1 MAVFS
6 AIAATFNYL
15 VYTGIVLVGS
25 GGAAAL
31 FAIQAGAALITGALV
46 YGVGRGVSKALMPDI
61 PSGNIGANGGT
72 RVQLS
77 PSPSYS
83 VPVVY
88 GHAFQN
94 GIVTDAAITSDNQTM
109 TYVLTLGE
117 KTSGTTTLGDIF
129 WNDKKLEFAS
139 STSPEVVRTIDEDG
153 TVSTDYANNVEV
165 YIWDDTTELRGD
177 GSDPHTLVSHWDSS
191 DRNSGTLFAI
201 VKVTFDP
208 EAQLTGLGTITVE
221 MTNSLDNPADVIQD
235 YLTNTVYGC
244 GIPLA
249 DIDTTTLATLETY
262 SDELIDYTDNQGASA
277 TQKRYTMNGIVNTSE
292 DCRTV
297 IDRLLTA
304 CNSFFTFN
312 AKSGKWKVTPNRA
325 ETTTNINTAF
335 VFNDD
340 NILGELK
347 FSTTA
352 LDGAF
357 NSIEIEFPDKDQ
369 KDKNNYVTI
378 DLPANLREANE
389 PDNQMSLRMEFVNN
403 NVQAE
408 YLANQQLRQTRD
420 DLVVMFTADYS
431 ALQVDAGDI
440 IKLYETQIYG
450 QNNKLYRVMKC
461 VEKETDDGMITVD
474 ITAVEYNSDV
484 YTVEPITEFTPADNS
499 DIGLFNRLGQA
510 STPIVDNERSLL
522 SLPVFDVNTNTPSSG
537 IYDRAELHYA
547 DNSSFNN
554 SQLLL
559 TKTTPSTFGNGTEV
573 EFTVR
578 GLPSGTYYYRTR
590 VGNEQAYG
598 AFSSTSSAH
607 NWTANVQINPVTII
621 DSSDPTFTV
630 NGLNI
635 EMIPQSISNTYLS
648 PGVVSALGAAGNIVI
663 PEVAGYFYFTAS
675 GNTTAPTTS
684 AFNTQVGRDPIE
696 NDIVIVT
703 NTVNDDQTS
712 YIHNGTSF
720 VAQTNFFSGGLVT
733 DGTLGANKI
742 VANSIDTT
750 KLTFTPVQS
759 VAGVSG
765 ASISTAQLST
775 NGLQLTTDVINTS
788 RLNGTVG
795 ETQGGTG
802 RTSITSYVADL
813 KANGLRLTADTVDT
827 GLLTGSAIP
836 ESLGGTGVTTR
847 SAMYSAD
854 GVRLDSQTVPFA
866 DVTGTV
872 PENQGGTGTTSL
884 SAMFTAE
891 GVRLNSQTVP
901 FSSVTGTVPEGQGGT
916 GATSFSSA
924 LTAQGVGF
932 VSGSNA
938 NLGDL
943 ATLDN
948 ITLAKVT
955 DSGTLAGL
963 NNAVLGT
970 NTSGTLPEGQGGTG
984 HTSDSA
990 YASHLSSQGLIVTS
1004 IEGNT
1009 GAISAATLISA
1020 GSLAVIGQDIS
1031 DFNNDTGF
1039 TTGAG
1044 VNANVTSISGGVI
1057 TTGTLDASVVNV
1069 TNLNATNITSGQ
1081 ITADRID
1088 VTDLALE
1095 VTHDTVTGA
1104 TIGYWNNGAGRLKRV
1119 GAIGTEPGI
1128 YTGYV
1133 RVFGGSGQVKNLSI
1147 VIGDGT
1153 FGAGS
1158 FYQLRND
1165 FDYDEGTVNGTSNSV
1180 PISTTGYAQYVS
1192 GGSKFWCKID
1202 RFNSIYAIAQQ
1213 TIMFRKTSSNSTTT
1227 YLYIEAEGD
1236 GNFRYLTNV
1245 EYAFYRFTE
1254 I

>member
-15 VYTGIVLVGS
+15 VWAGAVLVGT
-25 GGAAAL
+25 GGTAAYFAIHAAAAL
-31 FAIQAGAALITGALV
+31 VTGAIV

-94 GIVTDAAITSDNQTM
+94 GIITDAAITSDNQTM

-117 KTSGTTTLGDIF
+117 KTSGTTTLGDIY
-129 WNDKKLEFAS
+129 WNDKLLEFAS
-139 STSPEVVRTIDEDG
+139 STSPDVISTTDEDG
-153 TVSTDYANNVEV
+153 TTSTDYANNVQV
-165 YIWDDTTELRGD
+165 YVYDGDGDSANALRGSVDAYTLVDHWTTTEK
-177 GSDPHTLVSHWDSS
+177 
-191 DRNSGTLFAI
+191 NSGTIFAI

-221 MTNSLDNPADVIQD
+221 MTNSLDNPADVLQD
-235 YLTNTVYGC
+235 YLTNSVYGC
-244 GIPLA
+244 NIPLA
-249 DIDTTTLATLETY
+249 DIDTTTLAALETY
-262 SDELIDYTDNQGASA
+262 SDELIDYTDNGGSSA
-277 TQKRYTMNGIVNTSE
+277 TQKRYVMNGIVNTAE

-297 IDRLLTA
+297 LDRLLTA

-312 AKSGKWKVTPNRA
+312 AKSGKWKITPNKA
-325 ETTTNINTAF
+325 ETTASAF

-347 FSTTA
+347 FSNTA
-352 LDGAF
+352 LDGAY
-357 NSIEIEFPDKDQ
+357 NSIEIEYPDKDQ
-369 KDKNNYVTI
+369 KDKNNYTTV

-389 PDNQMSLRMEFVNN
+389 PDNQMQLRMEFVNN

-474 ITAVEYNSDV
+474 ITAVEYNADV
-484 YTVEPITEFTPADNS
+484 YTVEPITEFTPAPNS
-499 DIGLFNRLGQA
+499 DISLFNRLGQA
-510 STPIVDNERSLL
+510 STPTVDNERSLL
-522 SLPVFDVNTNTPSSG
+522 SLPVFDVNTNTPAAG
-537 IYDRAELHYA
+537 IYDRAELWY
-547 DNSSFNN
+547 DTQSDMSTK
-554 SQLLL
+554 QLLL

-578 GLPSGTYYYRTR
+578 GLPTGTYYYQTRT
-590 VGNEQAYG
+590 GNEQAYG
-598 AFSSTSSAH
+598 AFSNTSSAH
-607 NWTANVQINPVTII
+607 TWTANVQINPVTII
-621 DSSDPTFTV
+621 DSNDPTFTV

-648 PGVVSALGAAGNIVI
+648 ANVVAALGEASNIVI

-675 GNTTAPTTS
+675 GNTNAPSDS

-703 NTVNDDQTS
+703 DTTNDDQTS

-750 KLTFTPVQS
+750 KLSFTPVQT

-765 ASISTAQLST
+765 ASISTAQLSSG
-775 NGLQLTTDVINTS
+775 GLQLTTDVINTS
-788 RLNGTVG
+788 RLNGTVDVG
-795 ETQGGTG
+795 NGGTG
-802 RTSITSYVADL
+802 RTTITSYVADL
-813 KANGLRLTADTVDT
+813 NANGLRLTADTVDT
-827 GLLTGSAIP
+827 GLLTGGAIP
-836 ESLGGTGVTTR
+836 ESIGGTGVTSR
-847 SAMYSAD
+847 SAMYTAD
-854 GVRLDSQTVPFA
+854 GVRLDSQTVPFG

-872 PENQGGTGTTSL
+872 PENQGGTGQTSL

-891 GVRLNSQTVP
+891 GVRLTSQSIPAGDLSGQV
-901 FSSVTGTVPEGQGGT
+901 SEGNGGT
-916 GATSFSSA
+916 GTTSFSSA

-938 NLGDL
+938 NLGTL
-943 ATLDN
+943 ATLNSVALDG
-948 ITLAKVT
+948 
-955 DSGTLAGL
+955 GT
-963 NNAVLGT
+963 T
-970 NTSGTLPEGQGGTG
+970 TGTLPDTKGGTG
-984 HTSDSA
+984 HTTDSA
-990 YASHLSSQGLIVTS
+990 YVSHLSSQNLIVTEVAGS
-1004 IEGNT
+1004 T
-1009 GAISAATLISA
+1009 GAVSAATIVSA
-1020 GSLAVIGQDIS
+1020 GSILVADS
-1031 DFNNDTGF
+1031 
-1039 TTGAG
+1039 
-1044 VNANVTSISGGVI
+1044 NVTRDSNGGITSINGGI
-1057 TTGTLDASVVNV
+1057 INTGTLNASLVNV
-1069 TNLNATNITSGQ
+1069 TNLNANNINTGLLS
-1081 ITADRID
+1081 ADRID

-1095 VTHDTVTGA
+1095 VNHDSVTGF
-1104 TIGYWNNGAGRLKRV
+1104 TIGGFINNTGRLKRV

-1153 FGAGS
+1153 FGTGVS
-1158 FYQLRND
+1158 FQLRND
-1165 FDYDEGTVNGTSNSV
+1165 FDYDEGTQDGTSNSV
-1180 PISTTGYAQYVS
+1180 PIATTGYAQYVS
-1192 GGSKFWCKID
+1192 GASKYWSKID
-1202 RFNSIYAIAQQ
+1202 RFNSTYAIAQQ

-1236 GNFRYLTNV
+1236 NGTRYLTNV